1 MRVEIEN
8 AAAGFSAAKV
18 SLADSFTRWLEG
30 IITSSAVP
38 SRYDDLACISA
49 ERESTSPKKS
59 NHSDGTRE
67 DE

>member
-18 SLADSFTRWLEG
+18 SLADSFTRWREG

-49 ERESTSPKKS
+49 ARIHLTKEIEPFRW
-59 NHSDGTRE
+59 DQGR
-67 DE
+67 